1 MKTTNYIALNEN
13 ELIVDGNCDFEHIY
27 TINGIKFYIADRY
40 HRVEDGKVKMSKQF
54 DKARYLP
61 LYVEIDGIM
70 VRMFNVWG
78 LKLEDVI
85 KNRCEKTIK
94 HLSGIQSSVSGL
106 NARVKNGDLKVLV
119 K

>member
-1 MKTTNYIALNEN
+1 MKTTNYIVLNEN
-13 ELIVDGNCDFEHIY
+13 ELIVDGNCDFELVHSTNGVNFY
-27 TINGIKFYIADRY
+27 TADRF
-40 HRVEDGKVKMSKQF
+40 HRIKDGKVIMSKQF
-54 DKARYLP
+54 DKYRYFP
-61 LYVEIDGIM
+61 LYMEIDGAM
-70 VRMFNVWG
+70 VRVINNWG

-85 KNRCEKTIK
+85 KRRCENMIR